1 MVSIHFWCTLL
12 FCLLT
17 WRSPRVATLILRVE
31 ENLLLGKKHAA
42 GEISHAHL
50 PTLPALAQAL
60 LYGPLVA
67 IRGSQDPI
75 TSDTRSHSH
84 AGDPGAASAP
94 STLPHQHQGS
104 APETACQQGSPSCP
118 SPWAAPTAEPHSP
131 RLDALLLQ
139 LHAESIAL
147 RVNGAIFFYS

>member
-1 MVSIHFWCTLL
+1 MYA
-12 FCLLT
+12 
-17 WRSPRVATLILRVE
+17 P
-31 ENLLLGKKHAA
+31 
-42 GEISHAHL
+42 L
-50 PTLPALAQAL
+50 PALPALAQTL

-75 TSDTRSHSH
+75 TSDICSRSH

-104 APETACQQGSPSCP
+104 APGTAHQQGSPPRP
-118 SPWAAPTAEPHSP
+118 SPWGAPATEPPSP

-139 LHAESIAL
+139 LRTESIVL
-147 RVNGAIFFYS
+147 RANGAIFFINN